1 VNLSKKEMLKIGI
14 RAQAL
19 WLLVGISLLFLTRGS
34 SAPFLGALRWFLVLS
49 LICFV
54 DLIAI
59 VRTMMAAFEWTQLAD
74 DPSEKRT
81 AAALQTFYWGAFKL
95 ACLGILGMILIRAQS
110 VPGLSLFLGLATLA
124 ALPLVGGFFW
134 SRSKMEIKPV

>member
-1 VNLSKKEMLKIGI
+1 MNLSRKEMLNIGI
-14 RAQAL
+14 RAQGLWLMAGATLL
-19 WLLVGISLLFLTRGS
+19 WLLRGS
-34 SAPFLGALRWFLVLS
+34 SPPFPTALGWFFVLS

-59 VRTMMAAFEWTQLAD
+59 VRTMAAAFEWTQLAD

-124 ALPLVGGFFW
+124 ALPLVGGYFW